1 MSIVLDGTS
10 GLTTNSGTLISAS
23 TIGVGGAT
31 PSTSGAGIT
40 FPATV
45 SDSSSGNTLDDYE
58 EGTFTPSMVFGSTT
72 QTSFYG
78 RNGKYTKIGN
88 VVTVFVNFVAGT
100 PIASGNLLI
109 GNLPFTASGPDN
121 LSSIPCALTFGGY
134 SGGGF
139 SAFEQMAANVLHSST
154 TIQMFN
160 CKSGSNSKVL
170 ITGAS
175 MGDGCEAWISASYY
189 V

>member
-58 EGTFTPSMVFGSTT
+58 EGTWTPSVGGTATYTT
-72 QTSFYG
+72 QTG
-78 RNGKYTKIGN
+78 TYTKIGRMVN
-88 VVTVFVNFVAGT
+88 VQFDMTINLIGTGTTGAISGVPFSANANYHAVYVGYWSNIAITATLINGFIVGNTTLSMAGT
-100 PIASGNLLI
+100 NA
-109 GNLPFTASGPDN
+109 
-121 LSSIPCALTFGGY
+121 
-134 SGGGF
+134 
-139 SAFEQMAANVLHSST
+139 AANTST
-154 TIQMFN
+154 FPFAIF
-160 CKSGSNSKVL
+160 GNSARV
-170 ITGAS
+170 IG
-175 MGDGCEAWISASYY
+175 GCTYFT
-189 V
+189 

>member
-58 EGTFTPSMVFGSTT
+58 EGLWTPTITASTGSFTTTSYTAANCTYVKIGKQVICNIRWQIDSFGTGTNGCKITGLPFSIGSSQRGSAPAINGSVSQALASLVYSDGNYVEFYKYDGTFTSADF
-72 QTSFYG
+72 QG
-78 RNGKYTKIGN
+78 RALSATITY
-88 VVTVFVNFVAGT
+88 FV
-100 PIASGNLLI
+100 
-109 GNLPFTASGPDN
+109 
-121 LSSIPCALTFGGY
+121 
-134 SGGGF
+134 
-139 SAFEQMAANVLHSST
+139 
-154 TIQMFN
+154 
-160 CKSGSNSKVL
+160 
-170 ITGAS
+170 
-175 MGDGCEAWISASYY
+175 
-189 V
+189 